1 MGMGMGHRGQQQ
13 WLLLA
18 KVTVR
23 VGRGSGQ
30 AMHLGTQT
38 AAADG
43 VLPMI
48 LDTRDTFPLLLLF
61 NDLHLL
67 LIFLIINFLLVDL
80 LLSIALST
88 AKVLLLAAV
97 QC

>member
-1 MGMGMGHRGQQQ
+1 MGMGHRGQQQ

-48 LDTRDTFPLLLLF
+48 LDTRDTFPLPLLLLF